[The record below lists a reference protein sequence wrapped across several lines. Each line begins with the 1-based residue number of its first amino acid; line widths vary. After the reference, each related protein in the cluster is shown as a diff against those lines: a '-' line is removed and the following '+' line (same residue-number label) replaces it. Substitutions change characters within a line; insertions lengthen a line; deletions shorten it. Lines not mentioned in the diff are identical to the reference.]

1 MRASVVD
8 DGVRVTFVV
17 LCTARACGQD
27 WFRFGCPACAAAT
40 AGAGLVDARARLE
53 RARLAVRPFQTGEE
67 RVGLLCTLINVA

>member
-27 WFRFGCPACAAAT
+27 WFRFGCPTCAAAN
-40 AGAGLVDARARLE
+40 AGLVDAPARLE
-53 RARLAVRPFQTGEE
+53 RARLAVRPFQTGVE